1 MSEPV
6 AAVIGNIN
14 VDLIVHSATQLPP
27 AGEEWLIDTVDT
39 RPGGAAANTG
49 LALAALGV
57 AVRVIGAVGADRLGA
72 MLLDEFAEAGL
83 GGQVG
88 TIPGTATGVSLAFEA
103 PGRDRS
109 FLMALGSLAVFERSM
124 VPDAALRARFFLSCG
139 TFTLPKLRGAPT
151 AELLRAVRRAGGT
164 TMLDTGWD
172 PTGWPDAV
180 REEILGQLPL
190 VDIHLPNEL
199 EATTLT
205 GIADVE
211 AATRALQA
219 RSGGWIVTKLGPDGC
234 LAMGP
239 DGEVHRV
246 KAPTVVAQDT
256 TGAGDALNA
265 GLIAGLAQGMP
276 FVKALAL
283 ATRVASTV
291 VSRASNDRYPT
302 PEEVL
307 P

>member
-1 MSEPV
+1 MAQLV
-6 AAVIGNIN
+6 ASVLGNIN

-27 AGEEWLIDTVDT
+27 PGEEWLIDTVEA

-57 AVRVIGAVGADRLGA
+57 PVRVIGAVGEDRLGA

-83 GGQVG
+83 GDQVARV
-88 TIPGTATGVSLAFEA
+88 PGTATGVSIAFEA
-103 PGRDRS
+103 SDRDRS
-109 FLMALGSLAVFERSM
+109 FLMALGNLALFDRSM
-124 VPDAALRARFFLSCG
+124 VPDDALRARFFLSCG

-151 AELLRAVRRAGGT
+151 ADLLRAVRKAGGT

-172 PTGWPDAV
+172 PSGWPDAV
-180 REEILGQLPL
+180 REEILDLLPL

-199 EATTLT
+199 EATTLS
-205 GIADVE
+205 GVSDVE
-211 AATRALQA
+211 GATKALQA
-219 RSGGWIVTKLGPDGC
+219 RSGGWIVTKLGQHGC

-239 DGEVHRV
+239 SGEVHRV
-246 KAPTVVAQDT
+246 PAPKVVATDT

-265 GLIAGLAQGMP
+265 GLVAGLAQGMA
-276 FVKALAL
+276 FADALAL

-291 VSRASNDRYPT
+291 VSRPSNDRYPN
-302 PEEVL
+302 PDQVL